1 MKTRRLRILLACG
14 LALAAAAAIPIL
26 AQGRDFL
33 TNDEAEQI
41 KEAQEPNARMS
52 LYAKF
57 AKRRI
62 DLVKSL
68 IAKEK
73 PNRSV
78 LIHDAL
84 DDYGKIIDALD
95 DVADDALQR
104 KMDVKPAL
112 DLIQGYERD
121 LLPMLKRIRDSHPKD
136 IDHYDFVLKTAIDT
150 TSDSL
155 DLAEGDVVERAKDAQ
170 ARVEREKKAIEQD
183 RTPTE
188 RDAKQAEEKKAA
200 EQQQQIAPQ
209 RKPPTLLRPGE
220 KLDSNG
226 TVVTGPAGTTGASG
240 PTGPMG
246 H

>member
-1 MKTRRLRILLACG
+1 MKTRLSRTPLACC
-14 LALAAAAAIPIL
+14 LALAAAMAAPL
-26 AQGRDFL
+26 FAQDRDFL

-41 KEAQEPNARMS
+41 KDTQEPNARMA

-68 IAKEK
+68 IAKDK

-84 DDYGKIIDALD
+84 DDYSKIVDALD

-104 KMDVKPAL
+104 KMDVKPAM

-121 LLPMLKRIRDSHPKD
+121 MLPMLKRIRDSHPRD

-155 DLAEGDVVERAKDAQ
+155 EMAESDVGERAKDVQ
-170 ARVEREKKAIEQD
+170 ARAAQEKKAIDRD
-183 RTPTE
+183 RTPSE
-188 RDAKQAEEKKAA
+188 RDAKQAADKEKDA
-200 EQQQQIAPQ
+200 EQQQQQATPQ
-209 RKPPTLLRPGE
+209 RKPPTLLKPGE
-220 KLDSNG
+220 TLDPNG
-226 TVVTGPAGTTGASG
+226 TVIPGPTGTTG
-240 PTGPMG
+240 PTGPVKQ
-246 H
+246 